1 MELYF
6 FKVSCGIGMDYTSV
20 HNCEG
25 MSDEEK
31 DNMAWELAVECAN
44 SFGGYYNND
53 DAYELQLNDEWDDR
67 CFTEDD
73 LDYCWQ
79 LYCPEKH
86 DMKRAG
92 GGSFMEEFQ

>member
-6 FKVSCGIGMDYTSV
+6 FKVSCGVGMDSTSV
-20 HNCEG
+20 HDCEG

-31 DNMAWELAVECAN
+31 DQMAWELAVQCAD

-53 DAYELQLNDEWDDR
+53 DAYEMQEAGEWGDR
-67 CFTEDD
+67 DFSDDD
-73 LDYCWQ
+73 LDYSWE

-86 DMKRAG
+86 DMKRCG
-92 GGSFMEEFQ
+92 GGSFLEEFE